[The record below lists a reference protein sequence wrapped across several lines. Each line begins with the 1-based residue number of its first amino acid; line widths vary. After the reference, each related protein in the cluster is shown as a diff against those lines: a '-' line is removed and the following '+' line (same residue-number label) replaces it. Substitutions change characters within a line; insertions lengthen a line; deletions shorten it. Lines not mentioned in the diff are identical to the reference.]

1 MFGATNIV
9 KNSDKENYVYSGYRI
24 AFEVKGSWNFD
35 NYFSRSVATFGV
47 DNSSSPHTDNQKN
60 YFLLSLRDTFG
71 IDESFGAPGNSLVLI
86 LITQIWN
93 FSWVCNT
100 MVITVI
106 CLLTGNKIYKFKA
119 IIKNVNFLS

>member
-35 NYFSRSVATFGV
+35 NYFSRSVAT
-47 DNSSSPHTDNQKN
+47 SSSPHTDNQKN

-86 LITQIWN
+86 LIKQIWN